1 MPFPDLTVR
10 KKVVVGRQ
18 LINSRRRK
26 RHLSSLTFA
35 TSSIVG
41 IAGSN
46 KVFVRLIIGGQ
57 DGSVTFLV
65 VAHNSLE
72 QRETTRNALRK
83 LPSRKWQ
90 KRHHPGSLEEE
101 PDKEGSQDDPSS
113 SHLLSREL
121 EERRLYKQRVLRR
134 FRWVKR
140 NNWSPKLVKRK
151 RIKRKIYCNSSVVK
165 SEIYLKSNFALR
177 SDCIQAN
184 FANTLSWTHAIN
196 CENCNSQISQ
206 TKRFCQHLAK
216 GNPSDTF
223 MVQYYKMGRL
233 LFGCWDKITVFENG
247 REKVALKITMFEK
260 RSLFT
265 FEQLF
270 CTFSAVCLHF
280 QLFVYFLKDCFSF

>member
-1 MPFPDLTVR
+1 MLHR
-10 KKVVVGRQ
+10 SSKY
-18 LINSRRRK
+18 RR
-26 RHLSSLTFA
+26 SA
-35 TSSIVG
+35 
-41 IAGSN
+41 AN

-216 GNPSDTF
+216 GNP
-223 MVQYYKMGRL
+223 YCIGYIYG
-233 LFGCWDKITVFENG
+233 TVLQNG
-247 REKVALKITMFEK
+247 TSPFWMLGQNYGI
-260 RSLFT
+260 
-265 FEQLF
+265 
-270 CTFSAVCLHF
+270 
-280 QLFVYFLKDCFSF
+280 